1 MERREAL
8 ENPQGSNE
16 GSSSYSVKRVERAS
30 RQKLRTCLSPQPQH
44 GESQKR
50 LYERACEVTVVCE
63 LVLCYHP
70 DLQVCPPSLPL
81 LALGLTAFSRLVSHP
96 SFLLPISLNP

>member
-30 RQKLRTCLSPQPQH
+30 RQKLRTFLSPQPQQ
-44 GESQKR
+44 GESQKL
-50 LYERACEVTVVCE
+50 LYELACEVTVVCE

-70 DLQVCPPSLPL
+70 DLQVCPPSLQRFEQGFHITLWNQHSEPASTL
-81 LALGLTAFSRLVSHP
+81 QGY
-96 SFLLPISLNP
+96 